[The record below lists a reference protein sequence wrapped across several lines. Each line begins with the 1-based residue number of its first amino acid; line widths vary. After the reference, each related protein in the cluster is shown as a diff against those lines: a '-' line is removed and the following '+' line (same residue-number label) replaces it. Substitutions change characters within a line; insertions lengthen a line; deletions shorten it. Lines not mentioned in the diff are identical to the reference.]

1 MRIYEV
7 YTIITNFNA
16 TYRQPCAQSHL
27 LRDPRH
33 GCARQVATK
42 FWTQNG
48 EYAAEVEHGVGPC
61 GPSLSGSH
69 LRLVASV
76 ALFQQRESPPR
87 GRGLSQARPA
97 LTDGSGE
104 EPAGHTSM
112 SILRDIC
119 HYMSILQ
126 FNCHWPSLAGIAQG
140 FT

>member
-48 EYAAEVEHGVGPC
+48 EYAAEVEHGVGLC
-61 GPSLSGSH
+61 GPTEPVRVTLTIGSQCSPLSAAGKPAA
-69 LRLVASV
+69 RAGP
-76 ALFQQRESPPR
+76 EPSPPR
-87 GRGLSQARPA
+87 LDRWQRGGARGA
-97 LTDGSGE
+97 
-104 EPAGHTSM
+104 
-112 SILRDIC
+112 
-119 HYMSILQ
+119 Y
-126 FNCHWPSLAGIAQG
+126 
-140 FT
+140 